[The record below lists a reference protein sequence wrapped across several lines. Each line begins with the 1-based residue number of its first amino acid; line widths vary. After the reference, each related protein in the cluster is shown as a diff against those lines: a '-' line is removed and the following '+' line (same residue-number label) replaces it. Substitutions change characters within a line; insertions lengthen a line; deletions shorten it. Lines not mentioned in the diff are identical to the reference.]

1 MVDPAGG
8 VFQVREDEPGA
19 ADRGGA
25 ASGHREGKRD
35 LARRNLGAEPVFWL
49 MTAVGSRKPGI

>member
-19 ADRGGA
+19 ADRVGA
-25 ASGHREGKRD
+25 DTVK
-35 LARRNLGAEPVFWL
+35 
-49 MTAVGSRKPGI
+49 GSAI

>member
-25 ASGHREGKRD
+25 ASDTVK
-35 LARRNLGAEPVFWL
+35 
-49 MTAVGSRKPGI
+49 GSAI